1 MEPKLITLSEEQE
14 NEIRFYLD
22 EYNAQHIKYR
32 LDGMMR
38 IGLEEDGKLIA
49 GLIAYMSVYKILY
62 VDTVFVNES
71 YRRQGYGRKL
81 MEEMER
87 LAKEQGVNTIRL
99 DTFNWQGTGFYKS
112 LGYEAVGSYV
122 NDEDGFEETFFVKRI

>member
-14 NEIRFYLD
+14 CEIRYYLD
-22 EYNAQHIKYR
+22 EYNAKHIKYR

-38 IGLEEDGKLIA
+38 IGLEKDGELIA

-62 VDTVFVNES
+62 VDTVFVDER

-81 MEEMER
+81 ILEMER
-87 LAKEQGVNTIRL
+87 QAEEQGVNTIRL
-99 DTFNWQGTGFYKS
+99 DTFNWQGTEFYKS
-112 LGYEAVGSYV
+112 LGYEAAGSYA
-122 NDEDGFEETFFVKRI
+122 NEEDGFEETFFVKRI

>member
-1 MEPKLITLSEEQE
+1 MEPKIINLSEEQE
-14 NEIRFYLD
+14 CEIRYYLD

-62 VDTVFVNES
+62 VDTVFVDER
-71 YRRQGYGRKL
+71 YRRKGYGRRL
-81 MEEMER
+81 MQEMER
-87 LAKEQGVNTIRL
+87 QAKEQGVNTIRL
-99 DTFNWQGTGFYKS
+99 DTFNWQGTEFYKA
-112 LGYEAVGSYV
+112 LGYEAVGHYT
-122 NDEDGFEETFFVKRI
+122 NEEDNFEETFFVKRI

>member
-1 MEPKLITLSEEQE
+1 MISYQE
-14 NEIRFYLD
+14 LYAKIIYLVD
-22 EYNAQHIKYR
+22 NNYP
-32 LDGMMR
+32 
-38 IGLEEDGKLIA
+38 LEEDGKLIA

-71 YRRQGYGRKL
+71 HRRQGYGRKL

-99 DTFNWQGTGFYKS
+99 DTFNWQGTEFYIAM
-112 LGYEAVGSYV
+112 GYEAVGSYV
-122 NDEDGFEETFFVKRI
+122 YDEDGFEETFFVKRI

>member
-1 MEPKLITLSEEQE
+1 MEPKLITLSEGQE

>member
-1 MEPKLITLSEEQE
+1 MESKFIDLSEEQE
-14 NEIRFYLD
+14 CEIRYYLD

-49 GLIAYMSVYKILY
+49 GLIAYMSVYKIMY
-62 VDTVFVNES
+62 VDTVFVDEK

-81 MEEMER
+81 VQEAER
-87 LAKEQGVNTIRL
+87 RAKELGVNTIRL
-99 DTFNWQGTGFYKS
+99 DTFNWQGTEFYKA
-112 LGYEAVGSYV
+112 LGYEAVGNYS
-122 NDEDGFEETFFVKRI
+122 NEEDGFEETFFVKRI

>member
-1 MEPKLITLSEEQE
+1 MVPNIITLSEEQE
-14 NEIRFYLD
+14 CEIRYYLN
-22 EYNAQHIKYR
+22 EYNAQHIRYR

-62 VDTVFVNES
+62 VDTLFVDEK

-81 MEEMER
+81 MQEMER
-87 LAKEQGVNTIRL
+87 QAKERGVNTIRL
-99 DTFNWQGTGFYKS
+99 DTFNWQGTEFYKA
-112 LGYEAVGSYV
+112 LGYEAVGSYS
-122 NDEDGFEETFFVKRI
+122 NEEDGFEETFFVKRI

>member
-1 MEPKLITLSEEQE
+1 MEPKLITLSEDQE

-99 DTFNWQGTGFYKS
+99 DTFNWQGTEFYKV

>member
-14 NEIRFYLD
+14 CEIRYYLD

-62 VDTVFVNES
+62 VDPVFVDEK
-71 YRRQGYGRKL
+71 YRRKGYGRRL
-81 MEEMER
+81 MQEMER
-87 LAKEQGVNTIRL
+87 QAKKQGVNTIRL
-99 DTFNWQGTGFYKS
+99 DTFNWQGTDFYKA
-112 LGYEAVGSYV
+112 LGYEPVGSYA
-122 NDEDGFEETFFVKRI
+122 NKEDSFEETFFVKRI

>member
-62 VDTVFVNES
+62 VDTVFVNAS

-87 LAKEQGVNTIRL
+87 LAKEHGVNTIRL
-99 DTFNWQGTGFYKS
+99 DTFNWQGTEFYKA

>member
-71 YRRQGYGRKL
+71 HRRQGYGRKL